1 MLTINNLTFYKDNKK
16 IFSNLGFSLSTSS
29 ALVVTGKNGC
39 GKSSL
44 LKIIAGISQPKS
56 GEIFWD
62 EQNVANFRDDFN
74 GDMQFLGH
82 KNFFKNELTVFE
94 NLNFY
99 AQLRG
104 TEVAVNS
111 ALSFFDLFEV
121 AEEKVK
127 KLSAGW
133 QQKAMLALL
142 LACPATIWLLDEPS
156 TNLDKKAK
164 EKLHG
169 LIKTRIKEQ
178 GLVIIT
184 THDEMFFDLG
194 LKLNLEDFC

>member
-29 ALVVTGKNGC
+29 ALVITGKNGC

-62 EQNVANFRDDFN
+62 NQDVNNFRDDFN

-82 KNFFKNELTVFE
+82 KNFLKGELTVFE

-104 TEVAVNS
+104 TEIAVNS
-111 ALSFFDLFEV
+111 ALSFFDLLEV

-169 LIKTRIKEQ
+169 LVKTRINEQ